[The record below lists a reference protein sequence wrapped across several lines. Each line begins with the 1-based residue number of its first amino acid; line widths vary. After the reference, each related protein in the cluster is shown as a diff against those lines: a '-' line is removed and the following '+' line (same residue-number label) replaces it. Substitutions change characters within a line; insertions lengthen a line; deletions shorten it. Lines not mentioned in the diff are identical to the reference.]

1 MLVSVCSLGEEPNA
15 RYLEQVKL
23 AEQLGFHAFLHGDE
37 KWTRDPYVRL
47 AAATRVSSRIG
58 LGLCV
63 TDPYTRHPGL
73 SAQASATLAELAPG
87 RVRVI
92 MGAGSHFETLPTI
105 SNPKPVKGIREG
117 IDLMRRLWSGERV
130 TLDGEIVKF
139 KAGKLDF
146 EPEATPE
153 MFIASR
159 SPLILALGGEIGDG
173 VLIGSYATPPGIEYA
188 KGHIEKGLKR
198 AGRSW
203 KDIKL
208 SSWVYVT
215 LLDREDEAI
224 PENIKRGMSHAFW
237 SSRKTMTEMVETL
250 TSDVTDEFRKFLHEA
265 PHEWSPEV
273 MAELRRL
280 LPRGVFDTMSMVGTP
295 AQVVKRVKAL
305 EAAGVQET
313 VMWPFPKD
321 GQDVEELLVKLA
333 NDVLP
338 HVAERPK
345 REAYKLVD

>member
-1 MLVSVCSLGEEPNA
+1 MLISVCSLGEESNA

-23 AEQLGFHAFLHGDE
+23 AEQLGFHAFLHADE

-87 RVRVI
+87 RVRVV

-117 IDLMRRLWSGERV
+117 IDLMRRLWTGERV

-146 EPEATPE
+146 EPQATPE

-173 VLIGSYATPPGIEYA
+173 VLIGSFATAPGVEYA
-188 KGHIEKGLKR
+188 KTHIEKGLQR

-203 KDIKL
+203 KDIQAVVL
-208 SSWVYVT
+208 G
-215 LLDREDEAI
+215 LCDDPR
-224 PENIKRGMSHAFW
+224 PRGRSDPGQHQA
-237 SSRKTMTEMVETL
+237 RHEPRVLVEPQDLTEMVDTL
-250 TSDVTDEFRKFLHEA
+250 ANDITPEFRKFLHEA

-280 LPRGVFDTMSMVGTP
+280 IPRGLFDSLSMVGT
-295 AQVVKRVKAL
+295 AEQVVARIKSL
-305 EAAGVQET
+305 AAIGVQEV

-321 GQDVEELLVKLA
+321 GQEVEDLLVQLA
-333 NDVLP
+333 HQVLP

-345 REAYKLVD
+345 REAYRLVD

>member
-1 MLVSVCSLGEEPNA
+1 MRVSVCSLGEEPNA

-47 AAATRVSSRIG
+47 AAATRVTSRIG

-73 SAQASATLAELAPG
+73 SAQAAATLAEFAPG

-117 IDLMRRLWSGERV
+117 IELMRRLWSGERV
-130 TLDGEIVKF
+130 TLDGELIKF

-146 EPEATPE
+146 EPEATPDIY
-153 MFIASR
+153 IASR
-159 SPLILALGGEIGDG
+159 SPLILGLAGEIADG
-173 VLIGSYATPPGIEYA
+173 VLIGSFATPPGVRYA
-188 KGHIEKGLKR
+188 KGLIEKGLTR
-198 AGRSW
+198 AGRTWS
-203 KDIKL
+203 DIQL
-208 SSWVYVT
+208 CSWVYVT
-215 LLDREDEAI
+215 VFDREDEEI
-224 PENIKRGMSHAFW
+224 PENIRRGMSHAFW
-237 SSRKTMTEMVETL
+237 SSRERL
-250 TSDVTDEFRKFLHEA
+250 TAILDDLTDDATDEFRQFLREA

-280 LPRGVFDTMSMVGTP
+280 LPRGLFDSLAIVGTAP
-295 AQVVKRVKAL
+295 QVVERLKAL
-305 EAAGVQET
+305 EAVGIQEAII
-313 VMWPFPKD
+313 WPFPKE
-321 GQDVEELLVKLA
+321 GQDVEDLLILLA
-333 NDVLP
+333 QQVLP
-338 HVAERPK
+338 HVAERPQRK
-345 REAYKLVD
+345 AYQLVD

>member
-1 MLVSVCSLGEEPNA
+1 MLISVCSLGEESNA

-23 AEQLGFHAFLHGDE
+23 AEQLGFHAFLHADE

-87 RVRVI
+87 RVRVV

-105 SNPKPVKGIREG
+105 SNPNPVKGIREG
-117 IDLMRRLWSGERV
+117 IDLMRRLWAGERV

-146 EPEATPE
+146 EPQATPE

-159 SPLILALGGEIGDG
+159 SPLILALGGEVGDG
-173 VLIGSYATPPGIEYA
+173 VLIGSFATAPGVEYA
-188 KGHIEKGLKR
+188 KTHIEKGLKR
-198 AGRSW
+198 AGRTW

-215 LLDREDEAI
+215 ILDREDDPI
-224 PENIKRGMSHAFW
+224 PDNIKRGMSHAFW
-237 SSRKTMTEMVETL
+237 SSRKSLTEMVDTL
-250 TSDVTDEFRKFLHEA
+250 ATDITPEFRKFLHEA

-280 LPRGVFDTMSMVGTP
+280 IPRGLFDSLSVVGT
-295 AQVVKRVKAL
+295 AEQVVARIKSL
-305 EAAGVQET
+305 AAIGVQEV
-313 VMWPFPKD
+313 VMWPFPKE
-321 GQDVEELLVKLA
+321 GQEVEDLLVQLA
-333 NDVLP
+333 HQVLP

-345 REAYKLVD
+345 REAYRLVD